1 MSDLV
6 GNPEDRFSRVAA
18 HNVHNVFLF
27 LQAVILARCTG
38 AITVSSIKTLKNLL
52 GTNPEWLEPA
62 PHVGPVHDGGFLG
75 LEVSLISIQN
85 SSLSQYLLANF
96 QNVCRSY

>member
-1 MSDLV
+1 MACDILHRHVNIIELSSNTQL
-6 GNPEDRFSRVAA
+6 NYLL
-18 HNVHNVFLF
+18 HW

-75 LEVSLISIQN
+75 LEVPQTSM
-85 SSLSQYLLANF
+85 LLVDFN
-96 QNVCRSY
+96 